1 MVRFLAK
8 FLKPKPKPIETVCG
22 GLVLVQTR
30 FETALLSIY
39 IYICRCRTVW
49 SISSGITSPFITT
62 YFNEMPNTHAGGL
75 RLAWWRRCGG
85 GMAGAWLWDAR
96 SQKEV
101 DMASSEE

>member
-8 FLKPKPKPIETVCG
+8 FLKPKPKLIETVCG
-22 GLVLVQTR
+22 SLVSVQTR
-30 FETALLSIY
+30 SETALLSIY
-39 IYICRCRTVW
+39 IYICCCHTVW

-75 RLAWWRRCGG
+75 GLAWWRRCGG
-85 GMAGAWLWDAR
+85 GTAGVGLWDAR
-96 SQKEV
+96 SRKEV